1 MKKNIKTLIACAA
14 ALAVAGGGYAVLVLT
29 GDDDSEKLSSGDS
42 SVSDSA
48 SVSTPIFELKRKIY
62 SLFQL
67 KILKENTRLFRQAD
81 RRKTKRLR

>member
-42 SVSDSA
+42 SDIRFCFCFDA
-48 SVSTPIFELKRKIY
+48 YF
-62 SLFQL
+62 
-67 KILKENTRLFRQAD
+67 
-81 RRKTKRLR
+81 